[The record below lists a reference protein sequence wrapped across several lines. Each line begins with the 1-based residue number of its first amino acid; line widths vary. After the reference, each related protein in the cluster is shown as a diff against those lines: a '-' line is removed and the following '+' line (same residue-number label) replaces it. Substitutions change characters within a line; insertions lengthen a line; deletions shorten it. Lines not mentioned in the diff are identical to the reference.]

1 MFSRMIRGGIVR
13 QWRKLALM
21 ALAMA
26 LGTSLA
32 VAMLNIML
40 DVGDK
45 INRELKAY
53 GANLTVVPRSA
64 ALLGDIYGTDAGEAG
79 GKYLREDELPRLK
92 TIFWAYNIVDFS
104 PYLETR
110 LRAASR
116 GTEFPAIGAWFRK
129 KLDLPTGE
137 SVVVGLEGLKSWWKV
152 EGNWPGDDAG
162 GGALLGR
169 ELSRSLDLKV
179 GDSLAFDGPDGKK
192 RSLPVAGIF
201 AGDGA
206 EDGRAYLPLALVQE
220 ITGRAGLVERLEVS
234 ALTTPENDL
243 ARRAA
248 KSPASLSAKEWETWY
263 CTAYISSI
271 AYQIEE
277 VLTDARAKP
286 LLQVSESEGAVL
298 GKVELL
304 MTLLTVLVLA
314 CTALALSNLVTA
326 GVMERKTET
335 GLLKAIG
342 ATDIDVMLLVA
353 VETFLTAAVGSAAGY
368 GLGLFLSQSIGAT
381 VFGTAISVNPAVIPL
396 AAFMTLLVA
405 TAGSLPAMRLLLSF
419 RPAQV
424 LHAK

>member
-1 MFSRMIRGGIVR
+1 MFARMIRGGIVR

-64 ALLGDIYGTDAGEAG
+64 ALLGDIYGADAGEAAG
-79 GKYLREDELPRLK
+79 GKFLREDELPRLK
-92 TIFWAYNIVDFS
+92 MIFWAFNIVDFS

-110 LRAASR
+110 RRSASR
-116 GTEFPAIGAWFRK
+116 GSEFPAVGAWFRK

-137 SVVVGLEGLKSWWKV
+137 SAVVGLAGLKTWWKV
-152 EGNWPGDDAG
+152 EGNWPEDDG
-162 GGALLGR
+162 NGALLGR
-169 ELSRSLDLKV
+169 ELSRSLGLAA
-179 GDSLAFDGPDGKK
+179 GDSLVFDGPDGKK
-192 RSLPVAGIF
+192 RSLPVTGIF

-220 ITGRAGLVERLEVS
+220 ITGRAGLVERVEVS

-248 KSPASLSAKEWETWY
+248 KSPASLSAKEWDAWY

-304 MTLLTVLVLA
+304 MTILTILVLA
-314 CTALALSNLVTA
+314 CTALAMSNLVTA

-342 ATDIDVMLLVA
+342 ATDADVMILVA
-353 VETFLTAAVGSAAGY
+353 VETFLTAAAGAAAGY
-368 GLGLFLSQSIGAT
+368 ALGIFLSKSIGAT

-396 AAFMTLLVA
+396 AAAMTLLVA
-405 TAGSLPAMRLLLSF
+405 SAGSLPAMRLLLSF